1 MRGLLGRAGGDLD
14 PMRGLLGRAGADLD
28 LLRGLLGRAG
38 ADLDPMRGLLGES
51 KGRSRPDE
59 RTTRES
65 RGRSRPAESCF
76 VLMCSLMML
85 IECVMKIRVCKTVAF
100 FFCWGNE
107 GVHAPGGI
115 LVDFCS
121 IQGTG
126 TTQLYWRVP
135 IIDMGSSTWCR

>member
-1 MRGLLGRAGGDLD
+1 MDLIHISHFVQYLEL
-14 PMRGLLGRAGADLD
+14 PALTSLTSLFV
-28 LLRGLLGRAG
+28 
-38 ADLDPMRGLLGES
+38 S
-51 KGRSRPDE
+51 WCSW
-59 RTTRES
+59 TTRES

-85 IECVMKIRVCKTVAF
+85 IECVMKIRVCKQLHVFAF
-100 FFCWGNE
+100 FFCWGDE
-107 GVHAPGGI
+107 GGVHAPGGI

-135 IIDMGSSTWCR
+135 IIDIGSSTWCQ